1 MRFFKFVLF
10 ILLPVIMTS
19 CGARKNVPVSKDHY
33 SEKTDV
39 TESTEPSEEIA
50 EEPEIS
56 SNRNLI
62 ISKIT
67 DNAIEFLGTRYQY
80 GGTSDKG
87 MDCSGLIYTAFLK
100 EEISLPRT
108 SRDISLQGVR
118 LNLDEVQKGDLL
130 FFETNKKR
138 RVINHVGLIVD
149 VGEKEIFFIHST
161 TSRGV
166 IISSLAE
173 KYWQEHFVM
182 ARRVQ

>member
-1 MRFFKFVLF
+1 MA
-10 ILLPVIMTS
+10 S
-19 CGARKNVPVSKDHY
+19 CGARKNVRTPENSSSK
-33 SEKTDV
+33 ETII
-39 TESTEPSEEIA
+39 TASTEPSIEEVEELEISANRDIITSKIA
-50 EEPEIS
+50 E
-56 SNRNLI
+56 
-62 ISKIT
+62 
-67 DNAIEFLGTRYQY
+67 NAIAFLGTRYQY

-87 MDCSGLIYTAFLK
+87 MDCSGLVYTAFLK

-149 VGEKEIFFIHST
+149 VGEQEIFFIHST

-166 IISSLAE
+166 IISSLSE